1 MGIDLNLSRRDKTV
15 RCKYYKRSY
24 VDNMKLLPNAQVAG
38 IFYVSDKD
46 VFTTQTISAGNV
58 KRTQTTGVIVTHD
71 VVYGI
76 EVDDFVLYDGS
87 LFVVDNIVRNDE
99 TSHKEFSSR
108 PKTVTEIRL
117 RK

>member
-1 MGIDLNLSRRDKTV
+1 MGIDLNLSRRDKTKRV
-15 RCKYYKRSY
+15 KYYKRNY
-24 VDNMKLLPNAQVAG
+24 VENMKLTQDAQVAG
-38 IFYVSDKD
+38 VFYVSDKD

-58 KRTQTTGVIVTHD
+58 KRTQTTGVVVTHD

-76 EVDDFVLYDGS
+76 EVDDFVSYDGS
-87 LFVVDNIVRNDE
+87 LYVVADIVRNDE